1 MLHVGFCC
9 FQIVDAKVN
18 KKNQESKYNCVNFV
32 LFYMSLCIAARKIAS
47 VILPTSNFS
56 NTLRL

>member
-18 KKNQESKYNCVNFV
+18 KKNQDSKHNGVNFV
-32 LFYMSLCIAARKIAS
+32 LFLTS
-47 VILPTSNFS
+47 VH
-56 NTLRL
+56 